1 MLIGGTHFN
10 SSFNMD
16 NERSVIFSAFG
27 RVTLS
32 ILRNLVFMSPN
43 LAYQRKQP
51 TCSNLFTLLA
61 SSRIRELKIDLSKS
75 SSRLLLSISA
85 IALRNSMGLLL
96 FMAVYILPMS
106 RPLVRSN
113 SKRN

>member
-61 SSRIRELKIDLSKS
+61 SSRIRELKIDL
-75 SSRLLLSISA
+75 
-85 IALRNSMGLLL
+85 
-96 FMAVYILPMS
+96 
-106 RPLVRSN
+106 
-113 SKRN
+113 